1 MSLKVNFV
9 PNSVTLAQIPVEI
22 VATVIVAV
30 DNTL

>member
-9 PNSVTLAQIPVEI
+9 PNSVTLAQMPAEI